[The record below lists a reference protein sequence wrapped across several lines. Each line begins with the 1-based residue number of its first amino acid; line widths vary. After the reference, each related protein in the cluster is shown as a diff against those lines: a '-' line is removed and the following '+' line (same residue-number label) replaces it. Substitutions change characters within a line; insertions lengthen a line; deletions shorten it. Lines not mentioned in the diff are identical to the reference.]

1 MGGRGYSISQGIC
14 GAAGKT
20 AQGLHQEWRRR
31 GGDGISGGI
40 NVVGVEGVAEKGE
53 RERSVAVR
61 IRRRAAGCEGTRAA
75 SEGEIALAEIGVRS
89 RDVCGSGCVA
99 CGCRSLGS
107 RVWRQRGYDDE
118 RCEDAAEISWQ
129 SNRGGIRSQPRAAAP
144 HDLVDC
150 GESHVSWPGPT
161 AGVGRSRRDRRFV
174 FRWPGDRDP
183 RELSC
188 GDGRALSRR
197 GFG

>member
-1 MGGRGYSISQGIC
+1 MGGRRHGIRQGIC
-14 GAAGKT
+14 GTADKT
-20 AQGLHQEWRRR
+20 AQGLHEERRRR

-40 NVVGVEGVAEKGE
+40 NVIGVEGVTEKGE
-53 RERSVAVR
+53 RQRSVAVR

-75 SEGEIALAEIGVRS
+75 SDSEIALAEIGVRS
-89 RDVCGSGCVA
+89 SDVSGTDA
-99 CGCRSLGS
+99 GAADA
-107 RVWRQRGYDDE
+107 WPA
-118 RCEDAAEISWQ
+118 DAARWAAEYGVREAITTTQ
-129 SNRGGIRSQPRAAAP
+129 SGDFLANICELPSARAN
-144 HDLVDC
+144 DLVDC

-183 RELSC
+183 PERSC
-188 GDGRALSRR
+188 GDDRALSRR